1 MAGHFNR
8 APAASSHPLDESAAA
23 LREDRV
29 RSLLLARETYGRHY
43 ASMRYPLNF
52 GTEFKKYRED
62 EMELRTEW
70 TNCAGDIATIV
81 WVSDEAFLCGT
92 TEHSDAHNQQYNKPG
107 NLVLGSA
114 SKGTLQAY
122 PDHRIVRPIVEKGEN
137 ATHAM
142 QESQDPWLYTSVVS
156 SDYDATY
163 DRAYTAGFD
172 CVAKVW
178 RVQKSG
184 SSMELLGEWEHDGVV
199 NFVSASKHSSGM
211 VATAADVPT
220 SAIRVYHHQD
230 DADVSSNS
238 KTRIR
243 TQIRIFVPD
252 ASSKQAFTPVKTLDC
267 TAVDINELTIMP
279 NSAKSAYVT
288 AGCTDGNVYVWDSA
302 LHQDDPIHVL
312 RHDQPIEE
320 YRGDRERED
329 TGVKFTAWGSSLD
342 RFYTVSYGMFSP
354 DRTKLVI
361 GDASGRVFLLT
372 INEIEHVPSPA
383 ASTHGLA
390 DIVRDPDTG
399 IERARRYLQAQQL
412 VIHRDPTIGAVQGP
426 RYAETGLFWRE
437 AHLNDDPSLP
447 LLALYANAQQD
458 ELEEYSESKAFRVKA
473 LKPLSKDPAA
483 VRKHRDQHVRN
494 TARDL
499 DAAILAELRASG
511 EYVDVEY
518 DLDYDTDAA
527 TVEDEQEP

>member
-1 MAGHFNR
+1 MLGCPGAGHFIASLTLNR
-8 APAASSHPLDESAAA
+8 
-23 LREDRV
+23 
-29 RSLLLARETYGRHY
+29 
-43 ASMRYPLNF
+43 
-52 GTEFKKYRED
+52 
-62 EMELRTEW
+62 
-70 TNCAGDIATIV
+70 
-81 WVSDEAFLCGT
+81 
-92 TEHSDAHNQQYNKPG
+92 
-107 NLVLGSA
+107 
-114 SKGTLQAY
+114 
-122 PDHRIVRPIVEKGEN
+122 
-137 ATHAM
+137 
-142 QESQDPWLYTSVVS
+142 
-156 SDYDATY
+156 
-163 DRAYTAGFD
+163 
-172 CVAKVW
+172 
-178 RVQKSG
+178 
-184 SSMELLGEWEHDGVV
+184 
-199 NFVSASKHSSGM
+199 
-211 VATAADVPT
+211 
-220 SAIRVYHHQD
+220 
-230 DADVSSNS
+230 
-238 KTRIR
+238 
-243 TQIRIFVPD
+243 
-252 ASSKQAFTPVKTLDC
+252 
-267 TAVDINELTIMP
+267 P

-342 RFYTVSYGMFSP
+342 RFYTGSSDGVVKVWDVRSERLPLVRDLLEVPAPVSYGMFSP

-383 ASTHGLA
+383 ASTVRIGMPGEKARTVRRPNPVRMHKEPPLPPPPQHGLA